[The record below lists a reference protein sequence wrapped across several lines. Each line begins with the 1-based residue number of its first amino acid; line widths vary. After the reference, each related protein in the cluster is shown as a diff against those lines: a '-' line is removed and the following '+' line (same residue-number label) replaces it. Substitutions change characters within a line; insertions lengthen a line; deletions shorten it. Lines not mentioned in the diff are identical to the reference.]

1 MTSLALVL
9 ADEAIILIV
18 ATFVGFIFLL
28 GPLDRLA
35 ADGAVELAG
44 VNPGDDARRVE
55 DVAALQLD
63 GVLVFVVAIEAD
75 DAVVLKKTHAVGGD
89 LELGETELH
98 GLLEVSEGVLLALVV
113 HKHRSD
119 RAEEQDGGGNEATNG
134 AADAEAAE
142 DEENAHE
149 DQGNGGV
156 VRRLAVV
163 AIREVDH
170 ISVDD
175 PASDNYAEGSEQ
187 AQGPG
192 DGLERALLHAAK
204 ENRAQNESAERYQG
218 DKHHEPR
225 PDVDSAASA
234 VVLCPKEDKE

>member
-18 ATFVGFIFLL
+18 ATFVGLILLL

-44 VNPGDDARRVE
+44 VNPSDDARRVE

-75 DAVVLKKTHAVGGD
+75 DAVVLQETHAVGRN
-89 LELGETELH
+89 LELAETELH

-119 RAEEQDGGGNEATNG
+119 RAEVQGGGGNQATNG
-134 AADAEAAE
+134 AADAEETE
-142 DEENAHE
+142 DKEDAHE

-156 VRRLAVV
+156 V
-163 AIREVDH
+163 
-170 ISVDD
+170 
-175 PASDNYAEGSEQ
+175 
-187 AQGPG
+187 
-192 DGLERALLHAAK
+192 
-204 ENRAQNESAERYQG
+204 
-218 DKHHEPR
+218 
-225 PDVDSAASA
+225 
-234 VVLCPKEDKE
+234 